1 MKFLISIG
9 ILAINLAS
17 ESQEAIYSK
26 EPWYIVQISSGP
38 FTECTKD
45 AGRELLENIIKDSKT
60 EVPER
65 KKLTLGVTTKCG
77 EFILGQNVTCYPTPK
92 STAFYVW
99 YNSKRE
105 CIEGKKGL
113 MDSGLF

>member
-77 EFILGQNVTCYPTPK
+77 EFILGQNVTCYPTPRAQLFMFGTIQRGSVLK
-92 STAFYVW
+92 
-99 YNSKRE
+99 
-105 CIEGKKGL
+105 GKKA
-113 MDSGLF
+113 